1 MIINILESLIAAYF
15 FTNYFDLKINKVL
28 YFLINFIVICSEIC
42 IFDSVKN
49 YSIMLPLIVAVS
61 ASIIAIIFT
70 KNDFWEIL
78 FITFL
83 DQFIVGISII
93 FSLTLESIVSD
104 LIRSVVGKL
113 TYLLIVFI
121 IIHIMKIK
129 KQIRLKTLYWKLL
142 TTVIVVFYF
151 AYTILLEFY
160 LGMEIDK
167 GLVFISLVSLGL
179 SVIGIAI
186 IVYYISELEKKQQET
201 QFSLQKLEMEQS
213 NYKQLNEVAKELK
226 IMRHDL
232 KHDYLLIES
241 YLNSNNYNKIK
252 EIVSSRM
259 KELNEKGYTVNSRN
273 DLINTIINYKLMIA
287 NSKNI
292 EVRCKLN
299 VSSNLYMKDYH
310 LNELLSN
317 LLDNA
322 IENCATK
329 NPKIKINIEENV
341 FLHIEII
348 NNLDVSV
355 LNNNPNLQTN
365 KRGLGHGQGINSIK
379 RIVDEYE
386 GNIKFYEKGLEFYVS
401 IIIPLNHPH

>member
-1 MIINILESLIAAYF
+1 MIINILESLIVAYF
-15 FTNYFDLKINKVL
+15 FTNYFDLKINKIL
-28 YFLINFIVICSEIC
+28 YFLINYCFIFIEISA
-42 IFDSVKN
+42 FDSIKN
-49 YSIMLPLIVAVS
+49 YSIVLPLIVAIT
-61 ASIIAIIFT
+61 ASLIAFMYT
-70 KNDFWEIL
+70 NNDYWEIL

-83 DQFIVGISII
+83 DQLIVGISII
-93 FSLTLESIVSD
+93 FSLIFENIV
-104 LIRSVVGKL
+104 LNMIRVIIGKL
-113 TYLLIVFI
+113 IYFLSICI
-121 IIHIMKIK
+121 IIHIFKSK
-129 KQIRLKTLYWKLL
+129 DIRLKTLYWKLL
-142 TTVIVVFYF
+142 TTVVIVFYF
-151 AYTILLEFY
+151 AYTILLQFY
-160 LGMEIDK
+160 LGMEIDR

-179 SVIGIAI
+179 SVIGITI

>member
-28 YFLINFIVICSEIC
+28 YFLINFIVICSEIN

-61 ASIIAIIFT
+61 ASLIAIIFT
-70 KNDFWEIL
+70 KNNRWEIL
-78 FITFL
+78 FISFFDEL
-83 DQFIVGISII
+83 IVCLSITVSLLTEGVTNNFTRSII
-93 FSLTLESIVSD
+93 AKI
-104 LIRSVVGKL
+104 I
-113 TYLLIVFI
+113 YFI
-121 IIHIMKIK
+121 ILFLIIKICKIK
-129 KQIRLKTLYWKLL
+129 KIKLASIYWKLL
-142 TTVIVVFYF
+142 LVVAVVFYF
-151 AYTILLEFY
+151 AYVIISQFY
-160 LGMEIDK
+160 LGMNINRN
-167 GLVFISLVSLGL
+167 LVFTTLLSLGL

-292 EVRCKLN
+292 EVRCKVN
-299 VSSNLYMKDYH
+299 VSGNLYMKDYH

-329 NPKIKINIEENV
+329 NPKIKIIIEENV

-365 KRGLGHGQGINSIK
+365 KRGLEHGQGINSIK
-379 RIVDEYE
+379 RIVNEYE

>member
-15 FTNYFDLKINKVL
+15 FTNYFDLKINKIL
-28 YFLINFIVICSEIC
+28 YFLINFILICSEIC
-42 IFDSVKN
+42 IFNS
-49 YSIMLPLIVAVS
+49 YITSSIILPLIVSLTATL
-61 ASIIAIIFT
+61 IAKIGV
-70 KNDFWEIL
+70 KNNLWEVL
-78 FITFL
+78 FITFFDEL
-83 DQFIVGISII
+83 IVGLSITISLLVDTILPTYLRTITAKILYFFIVVIVIKVCKLKNIKLEII
-93 FSLTLESIVSD
+93 
-104 LIRSVVGKL
+104 
-113 TYLLIVFI
+113 
-121 IIHIMKIK
+121 
-129 KQIRLKTLYWKLL
+129 YWKLL
-142 TTVIVVFYF
+142 TIVVIVFYF
-151 AYTILLEFY
+151 AYTILLQFY
-160 LGMEIDK
+160 LGMNMNK
-167 GLVFISLVSLGL
+167 MLVFTTLLSLGL
-179 SVIGIAI
+179 SVIGISS
-186 IVYYISELEKKQQET
+186 IVYYISELEKKHQET

-241 YLNSNNYNKIK
+241 YLTSNSYEKIK

-259 KELNEKGYTVNSRN
+259 GELNEKGYTVNSRN

-299 VSSNLYMKDYH
+299 VSGNLYMKDYH

-365 KRGLGHGQGINSIK
+365 KKGLGHGHGINSIK
-379 RIVDEYE
+379 RIVEEYE

>member
-1 MIINILESLIAAYF
+1 MIINILESLIVAYF
-15 FTNYFDLKINKVL
+15 FTNYFDLKINKIL
-28 YFLINFIVICSEIC
+28 YFLINYSLIFIEISA
-42 IFDSVKN
+42 FDSIKN
-49 YSIMLPLIVAVS
+49 YSIVLPLIVALT
-61 ASIIAIIFT
+61 ASLIAFMYT
-70 KNDFWEIL
+70 NNDYWEIL

-83 DQFIVGISII
+83 DQLIVGISII
-93 FSLTLESIVSD
+93 FSLIFENIV
-104 LIRSVVGKL
+104 LNIIRVIIGKL
-113 TYLLIVFI
+113 IYFLSICI
-121 IIHIMKIK
+121 IIHIFKSK
-129 KQIRLKTLYWKLL
+129 DIRLKTLYWKLL
-142 TTVIVVFYF
+142 TTVVIVFYF
-151 AYTILLEFY
+151 AYTILLQFY
-160 LGMEIDK
+160 LGMEIDR

-179 SVIGIAI
+179 SVIGITI
-186 IVYYISELEKKQQET
+186 IVYYISELEKKHQET

-241 YLNSNNYNKIK
+241 YLISNSYEKIK

-259 KELNEKGYTVNSRN
+259 GELNEKGYTVNSSN

-299 VSSNLYMKDYH
+299 VSGNLYMKDYH

-365 KRGLGHGQGINSIK
+365 KKGLGHGHGINSIK
-379 RIVDEYE
+379 RIVEEYE

>member
-1 MIINILESLIAAYF
+1 MIINILESLIVAYF
-15 FTNYFDLKINKVL
+15 FTNYFDLKINKIL
-28 YFLINFIVICSEIC
+28 YFLINFILICSEIC
-42 IFDSVKN
+42 IFNHFGDFSV
-49 YSIMLPLIVAVS
+49 ILPLVVVLTATILALL
-61 ASIIAIIFT
+61 ASN
-70 KNDFWEIL
+70 NDFWEIL
-78 FITFL
+78 FITFFDEL
-83 DQFIVGISII
+83 IVGLSITISLLVEGVASNFIR
-93 FSLTLESIVSD
+93 SIVAKILYFVILF
-104 LIRSVVGKL
+104 LIIKICKL
-113 TYLLIVFI
+113 K
-121 IIHIMKIK
+121 KIK
-129 KQIRLKTLYWKLL
+129 LASIYWKLL
-142 TTVIVVFYF
+142 LVVAVVFYF
-151 AYTILLEFY
+151 AYVIISQFY
-160 LGMEIDK
+160 LGMEIDRS
-167 GLVFISLVSLGL
+167 LVFVSLVSLGL

-186 IVYYISELEKKQQET
+186 IVYYISELEKKHQET

-241 YLNSNNYNKIK
+241 YLTSNSYEKIK

-259 KELNEKGYTVNSRN
+259 GELNEKGYTVNSRN

-299 VSSNLYMKDYH
+299 VSGNLYMKDYH

-365 KRGLGHGQGINSIK
+365 KKGLGHGHGINSIK
-379 RIVDEYE
+379 RIVEEYE

>member
-15 FTNYFDLKINKVL
+15 FTNYFDLKINKIL
-28 YFLINFIVICSEIC
+28 YFLINFILICSEIC
-42 IFDSVKN
+42 IFNS
-49 YSIMLPLIVAVS
+49 YITSSIILPLIVSLTATL
-61 ASIIAIIFT
+61 IAKIGV
-70 KNDFWEIL
+70 KNNLWEIL
-78 FITFL
+78 FITFFDEL
-83 DQFIVGISII
+83 IVGLSITISLLVDTILPTYLRTITAKILYFFIVVIVIKVCKLKNIKLEII
-93 FSLTLESIVSD
+93 
-104 LIRSVVGKL
+104 
-113 TYLLIVFI
+113 
-121 IIHIMKIK
+121 
-129 KQIRLKTLYWKLL
+129 YWKLL
-142 TTVIVVFYF
+142 TIVVIVFYF
-151 AYTILLEFY
+151 AYTILLQFY
-160 LGMEIDK
+160 LGMNMNK
-167 GLVFISLVSLGL
+167 MLVFTTLLSLGL
-179 SVIGIAI
+179 SVIGISS
-186 IVYYISELEKKQQET
+186 IVYYISELEKKHQET

-241 YLNSNNYNKIK
+241 YLTSNSYEKIK

-259 KELNEKGYTVNSRN
+259 GELNEKGYTVNSRN

-299 VSSNLYMKDYH
+299 VSGNLYMKDYH

-365 KRGLGHGQGINSIK
+365 KKGLGHGHGINSIK
-379 RIVDEYE
+379 RIVEEYE

>member
-15 FTNYFDLKINKVL
+15 FTNYFDLKINKIL
-28 YFLINFIVICSEIC
+28 YFLINFILICSEIC
-42 IFDSVKN
+42 VFNHFGDFSV
-49 YSIMLPLIVAVS
+49 ILPLVVVLTATILALL
-61 ASIIAIIFT
+61 ASN
-70 KNDFWEIL
+70 NDFWEIL
-78 FITFL
+78 FITFFDEL
-83 DQFIVGISII
+83 IVGWSII
-93 FSLTLESIVSD
+93 LSLLVELPITVEMRSIISKV
-104 LIRSVVGKL
+104 L
-113 TYLLIVFI
+113 YLLIIVI
-121 IIHIMKIK
+121 ILKLCKKRKIRINK
-129 KQIRLKTLYWKLL
+129 LYWKLL
-142 TTVIVVFYF
+142 TTVVIVFYF
-151 AYTILLEFY
+151 AYTIILQYY
-160 LGMEIDK
+160 LGMKMNTI
-167 GLVFISLVSLGL
+167 LVLITLSSLGL

-241 YLNSNNYNKIK
+241 YLTSNSYEKIK

-259 KELNEKGYTVNSRN
+259 RELNEKGYTVSSRN

-299 VSSNLYMKDYH
+299 VSGNLYMKDYH

-365 KRGLGHGQGINSIK
+365 KKGLGHGHGINSIK
-379 RIVDEYE
+379 RIVEEYE

>member
-1 MIINILESLIAAYF
+1 
-15 FTNYFDLKINKVL
+15 
-28 YFLINFIVICSEIC
+28 
-42 IFDSVKN
+42 
-49 YSIMLPLIVAVS
+49 
-61 ASIIAIIFT
+61 
-70 KNDFWEIL
+70 
-78 FITFL
+78 
-83 DQFIVGISII
+83 
-93 FSLTLESIVSD
+93 
-104 LIRSVVGKL
+104 
-113 TYLLIVFI
+113 
-121 IIHIMKIK
+121 
-129 KQIRLKTLYWKLL
+129 
-142 TTVIVVFYF
+142 
-151 AYTILLEFY
+151 
-160 LGMEIDK
+160 
-167 GLVFISLVSLGL
+167 
-179 SVIGIAI
+179 
-186 IVYYISELEKKQQET
+186 
-201 QFSLQKLEMEQS
+201 MEQS

-241 YLNSNNYNKIK
+241 YLISNSYEKIK

-259 KELNEKGYTVNSRN
+259 GELNEKGYTVNSSN

-299 VSSNLYMKDYH
+299 VSGNLYMKDYH

-365 KRGLGHGQGINSIK
+365 KKGLGHGHGINSIK
-379 RIVDEYE
+379 RIVEEYE

>member
-1 MIINILESLIAAYF
+1 MIINILESLIVAYF
-15 FTNYFDLKINKVL
+15 FTNYFDLKINKIL
-28 YFLINFIVICSEIC
+28 YFLINYSLIFIEISA
-42 IFDSVKN
+42 FDSIKN
-49 YSIMLPLIVAVS
+49 YSIVLPLIVALT
-61 ASIIAIIFT
+61 ASLIAFMYT
-70 KNDFWEIL
+70 NNDYWEIL

-83 DQFIVGISII
+83 DQLIVGISII
-93 FSLTLESIVSD
+93 FSLIFENIV
-104 LIRSVVGKL
+104 LNIIRVIIGKL
-113 TYLLIVFI
+113 IYFLSICI
-121 IIHIMKIK
+121 IIHIFKSK
-129 KQIRLKTLYWKLL
+129 DIRLKTLYWKLL
-142 TTVIVVFYF
+142 TTVVIVFYF
-151 AYTILLEFY
+151 AYTILLQFY
-160 LGMEIDK
+160 LGMEIDR

-179 SVIGIAI
+179 SVIGITI
-186 IVYYISELEKKQQET
+186 IVYYISELEKKHQET

-241 YLNSNNYNKIK
+241 YLTSNSYEKIK

-259 KELNEKGYTVNSRN
+259 GELNEKGYTVNSRN

-299 VSSNLYMKDYH
+299 VSGNLYMKDYH

-365 KRGLGHGQGINSIK
+365 KKGLGHGHGINSIK
-379 RIVDEYE
+379 RIVEEYE